1 MKKDRYL
8 GPGFLFLAACAA
20 TPPQIPAGEDPLRWQ
35 DAVEAFEAA
44 AVLDPL
50 PADAVLFV
58 GSSSIRLW
66 DTLHEDMQPL
76 PVIQR
81 GFGGSRLFDSVYW
94 ADRLVLAHDPRVIV
108 MFSGTNDIAGN
119 QPKPAA
125 RIGALFEQF
134 VERVRERAPQA
145 AIVYIA
151 ISPTMARQRHLDLVL
166 ETNRLISSI
175 CSSDPT
181 LHFVDAAASL
191 LDPQGL
197 PDARWFRTDGLHL
210 NARGYAR
217 WTELIKPLV
226 TRLHAE
232 AMSRRTT
239 FSR

>member
-1 MKKDRYL
+1 MAFGVKDVKRRIL
-8 GPGFLFLAACAA
+8 MVRTCAFLACALLPAACGCQ
-20 TPPQIPAGEDPLRWQ
+20 TGETEKVTIAGQEFELE
-35 DAVEAFEAA
+35 VVTTEAA
-44 AVLDPL
+44 
-50 PADAVLFV
+50 
-58 GSSSIRLW
+58 
-66 DTLHEDMQPL
+66 
-76 PVIQR
+76 IQR

-145 AIVYIA
+145 VIVYIA